1 MANYEALLNIVTNY
15 KNSDVVEES
24 VRGKIG
30 SKVRE
35 LKDRL
40 SIEKDWIPT
49 TKATKTYEE
58 KDLDEDKFHEIS
70 KALHDM
76 RASST
81 FTEYKIYYNKLCKLT
96 GIPKNDVVI
105 VQYKLNKDKE
115 HNSVEILYGVAPK
128 KITIPNGSILY
139 HTSTNDS
146 IKSLNPQFKGKSAKS
161 YMYSDQ
167 RVYFTLRKEM
177 PKFAADIKQNE
188 KTTTYVCTENIKTAY
203 LDPLVPTYT
212 MGAVY
217 VVTSSPI
224 KVEKIQD
231 ILKKSDDLVQEYVDY
246 DLGPEFD
253 NLEDFM
259 EYYGL
264 KFVEDDEVYQEGIK
278 EKIGE
283 ITRSISGTK
292 FLKDTW
298 KKASE
303 NLKDEISEKDISNKD
318 KKEIRSNYDIA
329 KNSNNYTIYKK
340 AFNWIC
346 KFFGI
351 GKNSIIKKIT
361 VDGDKAICDYTEA
374 EPRKITIP
382 NETMLLHVS
391 PKKGI
396 KELIPS
402 FKGKREG
409 SKLYPTKRVY
419 FTLSKD
425 YRGEDV
431 PESDLSR
438 YTPKENIRTAF
449 IDPTCKSFNA
459 GSIYVDTS
467 LPIPVEEI
475 KSTTTTESA
484 LKESFINNELSL
496 DEFTLLSDSIK

>member
-1 MANYEALLNIVTNY
+1 MANYIELLNMVNEY
-15 KNSDVVEES
+15 KNTDVVEES

-30 SKVRE
+30 TKVRE

-40 SIEKDWIPT
+40 SIEKDWIPS
-49 TKATKTYEE
+49 TKATKTYSE
-58 KDLDEDKFHEIS
+58 KDLDDDKFHEIS
-70 KALHDM
+70 KSLHDM
-76 RASST
+76 RSSST
-81 FTEYKIYYNKLCKLT
+81 FSEYKIHYGKLCKLT

-115 HNSVEILYGVAPK
+115 HNSIEILYGVAPK
-128 KITIPNGSILY
+128 KITIPNGSVLY

-188 KTTTYVCTENIKTAY
+188 KTTTYVCTENIRTAY

-224 KVEKIQD
+224 KVEKIQN
-231 ILKKSDDLVQEYVDY
+231 ILKKSEDDVKESVDM

-253 NLEDFM
+253 NLYDFM

-264 KFVEDDEVYQEGIK
+264 EFVEDDEVYQEGIK

-298 KKASE
+298 NKASE
-303 NLKDEISEKDISNKD
+303 NLKDEVAEKDVSDKD
-318 KKEIRSNYDIA
+318 KKFIKSNYDTA
-329 KNSNNYTIYKK
+329 KNSNNYSIYKK

-351 GKNSIIKKIT
+351 GKNSIIKGIKVI
-361 VDGDKAICDYTEA
+361 DDKAVCDYTTA
-374 EPRKITIP
+374 EPKKVTIP

-409 SKLYPTKRVY
+409 GKLYPTKRVY

-425 YRGEDV
+425 YRGDDV

-438 YTPKENIRTAF
+438 YTPKENIRTAY

-459 GSIYVDTS
+459 RSIYVDTN

-475 KSTTTTESA
+475 KSTSV
-484 LKESFINNELSL
+484 KESTLKDSYMNGELSL
-496 DEFTLLSDSIK
+496 DELTFLSDVIK